1 MRIALTIAIAFSIA
15 SGAGTYAYLDAKT
28 DPVGDRALGGMAR
41 YEWVDRG
48 VDRAHLA
55 QRAEILLP
63 PKAP

>member
-1 MRIALTIAIAFSIA
+1 MRIALTIAVAFSIA
-15 SGAGTYAYLDAKT
+15 TGAGTYAYLDAKT
-28 DPVGDRALGGMAR
+28 DPVGDRVLGPAAR
-41 YEWVDRG
+41 SDW